1 MKKRICISLLFP
13 CLVAIM
19 ISGCGQGNQDAAA
32 EKIKNKEKAV
42 AGNAEGKI
50 SQAEF
55 DGMVKD
61 WLKKNKD
68 KLGDVSLKDFGLMM
82 KDWSKKNG
90 AQINRGNFTQKD
102 LDSML
107 ANWIRRSSEGHG
119 HEH

>member
-1 MKKRICISLLFP
+1 MKERIYLLLLFP
-13 CLVAIM
+13 CLVAIV
-19 ISGCGQGNQDAAA
+19 IPGCGQGNQEAAT
-32 EKIKNKEKAV
+32 KKTKNESS
-42 AGNAEGKI
+42 KI

-61 WLKKNKD
+61 WLKKNED

-82 KDWSKKNG
+82 NDWYKKNG

-107 ANWIRRSSEGHG
+107 ADWLRRSSEGHG